1 MGSKLAVATRPGDGA
16 VTAFDLDDKMCEWL
30 DIGRGTGMGAE
41 AAMRPAATEP
51 GTDRAVKGPCL
62 IERAEENEV
71 SLRFS
76 ERGLRPRDDEP
87 ASVVCFAFWAY

>member
-30 DIGRGTGMGAE
+30 DIGRGTGMEAE

-62 IERAEENEV
+62 IEHAEENEV
-71 SLRFS
+71 SRRFS
-76 ERGLRPRDDEP
+76 ARGLRPRDEEP
-87 ASVVCFAFWAY
+87 ASAVCSAFWAY